1 MIYLSY
7 IACKGTIKRAENQE
21 NLEFSRVE
29 VLLMGHLASYFDY
42 EASLVISSS
51 MIITSLMAMCSE
63 EAEHIGQKKAAP
75 V

>member
-29 VLLMGHLASYFDY
+29 VLLMSHLASYFDFVAFARDLFIDDY
-42 EASLVISSS
+42 YFTDGYVFRR
-51 MIITSLMAMCSE
+51 
-63 EAEHIGQKKAAP
+63 G
-75 V
+75 